1 LKRYK
6 GTARYVRKEKSWIL
20 KVTDTETNK
29 VVEEVKT
36 PVAKRGSSE
45 IDVAVVKAKELAK
58 EWEKK
63 ECP

>member
-1 LKRYK
+1 LKRYR
-6 GTARYVRKEKSWIL
+6 GTARFIRKEKRWLL

-36 PVAKRGSSE
+36 TVAKRGLSE
-45 IDVAVVKAKELAK
+45 LDVAVVKAKELAK